1 MKIIHS
7 DIKHGTVKIKTESM
21 DDLYVLS
28 NIIDKG
34 DNVKA
39 RTIRKIKIGEDDE
52 RKKSIVKKPVTLSIE
67 VEKVE
72 FSKYSLLLKIS
83 GKIIDEHEDIPKGSY
98 HSFNIEENSII
109 TINKVKWLEYQLDK
123 LHQSTKSKYGGCL
136 LVIFD
141 RDEGFFVLVERY
153 GYKIISEVKGD
164 VQKKRYLEKHTSNFF
179 QNIIKQ
185 IKEYHNRYPSAEIV
199 LASPAFWKEELF
211 ELLEQ
216 ELKQKTIL
224 ATCSSADRTAIE
236 ELINRPELKTVLKNT
251 KIQEESEIVNNF
263 LREISMHR
271 NAVYGLKETQY
282 CANIGAVELLLVTDG
297 FILKVRQENNYDAI
311 SNIMRNVESMKGK
324 VAIIS
329 SENQAGK
336 SLDALRGIGAIL
348 RYKVG

>member
-1 MKIIHS
+1 M
-7 DIKHGTVKIKTESM
+7 
-21 DDLYVLS
+21 
-28 NIIDKG
+28 
-34 DNVKA
+34 
-39 RTIRKIKIGEDDE
+39 
-52 RKKSIVKKPVTLSIE
+52 
-67 VEKVE
+67 
-72 FSKYSLLLKIS
+72 
-83 GKIIDEHEDIPKGSY
+83 
-98 HSFNIEENSII
+98 
-109 TINKVKWLEYQLDK
+109 
-123 LHQSTKSKYGGCL
+123 
-136 LVIFD
+136 
-141 RDEGFFVLVERY
+141 ERY
-153 GYKIISEVKGD
+153 GYKILSEVKGD

-263 LREISMHR
+263 LREISIHG
-271 NAVYGLKETQY
+271 NAIYGLKETQY

-297 FILKVRQENNYDAI
+297 FILKVRQENNYDTI